1 MHRHTA
7 LTPVSLRLF
16 VVLRVLLHVK
26 ELPHRPK
33 PTVGDDVTWF
43 LRVRPS
49 PAEFGPLVRHATY
62 DPAPGGVETTGFPVR
77 IQLANWA
84 VTGPA
89 DDRRPVPGSLELRD
103 VHRPP
108 KNLRNGRDRRD
119 THLLVDLAVRRSRV
133 ENTLS
138 APPAAGPRAESTTS
152 APCGERPR

>member
-1 MHRHTA
+1 VHRHTA

-26 ELPHRPK
+26 ELPHHAK

-49 PAEFGPLVRHATY
+49 PAEFGLVVRHATFG
-62 DPAPGGVETTGFPVR
+62 PVPGGVETTGFPLR
-77 IQLANWA
+77 IRMVNWA
-84 VTGPA
+84 LTGPA

-108 KNLRNGRDRRD
+108 KKLSAGRDRRD
-119 THLLVDLAVRRSRV
+119 THLLVDLAVRR
-133 ENTLS
+133 T
-138 APPAAGPRAESTTS
+138 
-152 APCGERPR
+152 

>member
-26 ELPHRPK
+26 ELPHHPK

-43 LRVRPS
+43 LRIRPS
-49 PAEFGPLVRHATY
+49 PAEFGPSVRHATVG
-62 DPAPGGVETTGFPVR
+62 PVAGGVETTGFPVR
-77 IQLANWA
+77 IQLVNWA
-84 VTGPA
+84 LTGPA

-108 KNLRNGRDRRD
+108 QKFLGGRDRRD
-119 THLLVDLAVRRSRV
+119 THLLVDLAVRRT
-133 ENTLS
+133 N
-138 APPAAGPRAESTTS
+138 PDPGGST
-152 APCGERPR
+152 GR